1 MGVQPFSILFGRS
14 SPMKPMKF
22 KPYSREKIEQFRF
35 VKLPKALFEDE
46 MFDDLS
52 IYAKVLYGFMR
63 DRLDL
68 SVASGLFDKD
78 TGNYFIYYTVE
89 DVKKNLHCA
98 NSKACAL
105 LKELEDVGLILRTRQ
120 GQGKAAKIYV
130 NNFAECD
137 DEEIGDKEGEKG
149 TPVETSKNQKSRIPE
164 NESLEFQKVEGI
176 DTKKY
181 IETNNTETY
190 YSNNNDREE
199 LKDGAPEKKKN
210 VVVKKKTVINS
221 FLQKIDEKMLVLKE
235 AYQNSEEDLARFDRA
250 SRELYK
256 LLNQLPA
263 DLLKVVDGMDKGE
276 ATKFFSLA
284 VDVFE
289 PDEYALNNRKDPILN
304 KTGYLVG
311 YLRNLSMVL

>member
-1 MGVQPFSILFGRS
+1 
-14 SPMKPMKF
+14 MKPMKF

-137 DEEIGDKEGEKG
+137 DEEIGDKEVFAKTESY
-149 TPVETSKNQKSRIPE
+149 TINLSIDAVELGDKQRLLMKQLDYLKN
-164 NESLEFQKVEGI
+164 
-176 DTKKY
+176 
-181 IETNNTETY
+181 
-190 YSNNNDREE
+190 
-199 LKDGAPEKKKN
+199 
-210 VVVKKKTVINS
+210 
-221 FLQKIDEKMLVLKE
+221 LKE
-235 AYQNSEEDLARFDRA
+235 SN
-250 SRELYK
+250 
-256 LLNQLPA
+256 
-263 DLLKVVDGMDKGE
+263 LK
-276 ATKFFSLA
+276 
-284 VDVFE
+284 
-289 PDEYALNNRKDPILN
+289 
-304 KTGYLVG
+304 
-311 YLRNLSMVL
+311 

>member
-1 MGVQPFSILFGRS
+1 MCTAFFYTVLEGV
-14 SPMKPMKF
+14 PMKPMKF

-68 SVASGLFDKD
+68 SVASGLFDED

-98 NSKACAL
+98 NSKACSL
-105 LKELEDVGLILRTRQ
+105 LKELEDAGLILRTRQ

-137 DEEIGDKEGEKG
+137 DEEIGDKKGEKG
-149 TPVETSKNQKSRIPE
+149 APVETSENQKSRIS
-164 NESLEFQKVEGI
+164 ESGSLDFSKVERI
-176 DTKKY
+176 DTKY

-190 YSNNNDREE
+190 SNNNDRET
-199 LKDGAPEKKKN
+199 LKDSTSEKKKN

-235 AYQNSEEDLARFDRA
+235 AYKNSESDLARFDRV

-256 LLNQLPA
+256 LLNQLPV
-263 DLLKVVDGMDKGE
+263 DLLRVVDKMDKGQ
-276 ATKFFSLA
+276 ATEFFSLA
-284 VDVFE
+284 IDVFE
-289 PDEYALNNRKDPILN
+289 PDEYALNNRKDPIMN

-311 YLRNLSMVL
+311 YLRNLSMIL

>member
-1 MGVQPFSILFGRS
+1 
-14 SPMKPMKF
+14 MKPMKF

-46 MFDDLS
+46 MFNELS

-68 SVASGLFDKD
+68 SVASGLFDED

-98 NSKACAL
+98 NSKACSL
-105 LKELEDVGLILRTRQ
+105 LKELEDAGLILRTRQ

-137 DEEIGDKEGEKG
+137 DEEIGDKKGEKG
-149 TPVETSKNQKSRIPE
+149 APVETSENQKSRILKSG
-164 NESLEFQKVEGI
+164 SLDFSKVEGI
-176 DTKKY
+176 DTKYIDTKY
-181 IETNNTETY
+181 IDTN
-190 YSNNNDREE
+190 YSNNNDRET
-199 LKDGAPEKKKN
+199 LKDSTPEKKKN

-235 AYQNSEEDLARFDRA
+235 AYKNSESDLARFDRV

-263 DLLKVVDGMDKGE
+263 DLLRVIDEMDKGQ
-276 ATKFFSLA
+276 ATEFFSLA
-284 VDVFE
+284 IDVFE

-311 YLRNLSMVL
+311 YLRNLSMIL

>member
-1 MGVQPFSILFGRS
+1 
-14 SPMKPMKF
+14 MKPMKF

-46 MFDDLS
+46 MFNELS

-68 SVASGLFDKD
+68 SVASGLFDED

-98 NSKACAL
+98 NSKACSL
-105 LKELEDVGLILRTRQ
+105 LKELEDAGLILRTRQ

-137 DEEIGDKEGEKG
+137 NEEIGDKEGKRG
-149 TPVETSKNQKSRIPE
+149 APVETSENQKSRIPE
-164 NESLEFQKVEGI
+164 NGSLEFQKVEGI
-176 DTKKY
+176 DTKY

-199 LKDGAPEKKKN
+199 LKDSAPEKKN
-210 VVVKKKTVINS
+210 VVVKKKMVINS

-235 AYQNSEEDLARFDRA
+235 VYQNSEEDLARFDRA

-263 DLLKVVDGMDKGE
+263 DLLKVVDKMDKGQ
-276 ATKFFSLA
+276 ATKFLSLA
-284 VDVFE
+284 IDVFE
-289 PDEYALNNRKDPILN
+289 PDEFALINHKDPILN

-311 YLRNLSMVL
+311 YLRNLSMIL